1 MVTFVK
7 GDSVSI
13 GEMTIQDVGFVVDV
27 ESVEDFDT
35 TSVISVRCARTP
47 TELHIFVLEVM
58 DDGDSGYN
66 FDLHGGPLR
75 IMQIK
80 RKEKVLF
87 QEKKCVD
94 I

>member
-1 MVTFVK
+1 MVTFAK

-13 GEMTIQDVGFVVDV
+13 GEITIQDVGFVVDV

-35 TSVISVRCARTP
+35 ASIVSVRCARTP

-58 DDGDSGYN
+58 DDGVSGYN
-66 FDLHGGPLR
+66 FDLHGGDLR

-80 RKEKVLF
+80 RKEKILF
-87 QEKKCVD
+87 EEKKNVD

>member
-13 GEMTIQDVGFVVDV
+13 GEITIQDVGFVVDV

-35 TSVISVRCARTP
+35 TSIISVRCARTP

-58 DDGDSGYN
+58 DDGVSGYN
-66 FDLHGGPLR
+66 FDLHGGELR

-80 RKEKVLF
+80 RKEKILF

>member
-1 MVTFVK
+1 MVTFAK

-13 GEMTIQDVGFVVDV
+13 GEITIQDVGFVVDV

-35 TSVISVRCARTP
+35 TSIISVRCARTP

-58 DDGDSGYN
+58 DGGVSGYN
-66 FDLHGGPLR
+66 FDLHGGDLR

-80 RKEKVLF
+80 RKEKILF
-87 QEKKCVD
+87 EEKKNVD

>member
-1 MVTFVK
+1 MVTFAK

-13 GEMTIQDVGFVVDV
+13 GEITIQDVGFVVDV

-35 TSVISVRCARTP
+35 TSIISVRCARTP

-58 DDGDSGYN
+58 DDGVSGYN
-66 FDLHGGPLR
+66 FDLHGGDLR

-80 RKEKVLF
+80 RKEKILF
-87 QEKKCVD
+87 EEKKNVD

>member
-1 MVTFVK
+1 MVTFAK

-13 GEMTIQDVGFVVDV
+13 GEITIQDVGFVVDV

-58 DDGDSGYN
+58 DDGVSGYN
-66 FDLHGGPLR
+66 FDLHGGDLR

-80 RKEKVLF
+80 RKEKILF
-87 QEKKCVD
+87 EEKKNVD

>member
-13 GEMTIQDVGFVVDV
+13 GEITIQDVGFVVDV

-58 DDGDSGYN
+58 DDGVSGYN
-66 FDLHGGPLR
+66 FDLHGGDLR

-80 RKEKVLF
+80 RKEKILF
-87 QEKKCVD
+87 EEKKNVD